1 MIFIFP
7 VIGLIEVNAFEVRLG
22 CRERDQIGRGVFPLL
37 AKLNHGCV
45 SNARYVNVEEGTVM
59 ECRATVVIREGEEV
73 RDHYVSPLDDTVR
86 RREALSVGWYFSCEC
101 WRCADREEAGTNLSS
116 FSCSGLS
123 SRQDSWGCSTSKE
136 SCPGLVTAVNILQSS
151 TDYRCEQCDTVFS
164 SQLVTALRDEIT
176 DMLAM
181 TDQSDVLGLEFLL
194 EMYGSVLHQ
203 TNSIILTIKR
213 FLIYIYGRS
222 SQFCSEER
230 LAKKVEWCEEILSV
244 CDLVMPG
251 LTRERGLTL
260 YELAMAQVQSQL
272 GQSAQIKQQLEEA
285 ERCLQFERPGTFE
298 HLIQNKVK
306 QMKQYLEL

>member
-1 MIFIFP
+1 MLIFIFP

-22 CRERDQIGRGVFPLL
+22 CRERDQIGRAVFPLL

-73 RDHYVSPLDDTVR
+73 RDHYVSPLEDTVR

-123 SRQDSWGCSTSKE
+123 SRQDSWGDTSRE
-136 SCPGLVTAVNILQSS
+136 SQCPGLVTAINILQSS
-151 TDYRCEQCDTVFS
+151 TDYQCDHCPAVFS
-164 SQLVTALRDEIT
+164 SNLVNTLRNEVA

-194 EMYGSVLHQ
+194 EMYGNVLHR
-203 TNSIILTIKR
+203 TNSNILTIKR
-213 FLIYIYGRS
+213 YLIYMYGRS
-222 SQFCSEER
+222 SQFCTEEM
-230 LAKKVEWCEEILSV
+230 LAKKIQFCGDILAV

-260 YELAMAQVQSQL
+260 YELAMAQVRVSICIL
-272 GQSAQIKQQLEEA
+272 
-285 ERCLQFERPGTFE
+285 P
-298 HLIQNKVK
+298 QN
-306 QMKQYLEL
+306 L